1 MEARKIPAGEGRLSS
16 EAAGEIEVEDR
27 VLVIKRIRV
36 RYDLRLRADQ
46 REAAE
51 RAHAAHREHC
61 PVART
66 LRGCV
71 EIATELHVEE
81 EA

>member
-1 MEARKIPAGEGRLSS
+1 M
-16 EAAGEIEVEDR
+16 
-27 VLVIKRIRV
+27 LVIKRIRV
-36 RYDLRLRADQ
+36 RYRLRLRADQ

-51 RAHAAHREHC
+51 RAHAAHQNHC

-71 EIATELHVEE
+71 EITTELQVEE
-81 EA
+81 EP

>member
-1 MEARKIPAGEGRLSS
+1 M
-16 EAAGEIEVEDR
+16 
-27 VLVIKRIRV
+27 LVIKRIRV
-36 RYDLRLRADQ
+36 RYHLRLRPDQ

-51 RAHAAHREHC
+51 RAHAAHQQHC

>member
-1 MEARKIPAGEGRLSS
+1 M
-16 EAAGEIEVEDR
+16 
-27 VLVIKRIRV
+27 LVIKRIHV
-36 RYDLRLRADQ
+36 RYHLRLRDDQ

-51 RAHAAHREHC
+51 RAHATHQNHC

-71 EIATELHVEE
+71 EITTELRTE
-81 EA
+81 EAG

>member
-1 MEARKIPAGEGRLSS
+1 VEA
-16 EAAGEIEVEDR
+16 EDR
-27 VLVIKRIRV
+27 VLVIKRIHV
-36 RYDLRLRADQ
+36 RYRLRLRADQ

-51 RAHAAHREHC
+51 RAHAAHQSHC

-71 EIATELHVEE
+71 AITTELELSEE
-81 EA
+81 S

>member
-1 MEARKIPAGEGRLSS
+1 MLI
-16 EAAGEIEVEDR
+16 
-27 VLVIKRIRV
+27 IKRIRV
-36 RYDLRLRADQ
+36 RYRLRLSSDQ

-51 RAHAAHREHC
+51 RAHAAHQEHC

-71 EIATELHVEE
+71 EITTELQMEDLGSV
-81 EA
+81 